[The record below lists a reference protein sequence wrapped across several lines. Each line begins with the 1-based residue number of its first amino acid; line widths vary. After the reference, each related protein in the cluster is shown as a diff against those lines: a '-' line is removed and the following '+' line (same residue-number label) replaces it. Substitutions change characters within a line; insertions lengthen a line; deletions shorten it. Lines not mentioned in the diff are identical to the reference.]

1 MMLKDCEV
9 EVCSEEEGFAGA
21 WFRAV
26 LEENPTK
33 SGRKKLRVRYITLLS
48 DDGLTPLTEFIEQR
62 FIRSIPPVDLQN
74 SVVLEEGTV
83 VDADHRDGWWTG
95 VISKKKIE
103 EGEKFLVYFDS
114 PPDIIEFERRQLRAH
129 LDWTGWKWVVA
140 EKEEVD
146 NSEFCSGAT
155 VEVCSAKDK
164 AWYPALM
171 VTEIE
176 GEDGESKFLVKDFN
190 QRLSCIGGEA
200 TPSLVVDAHSVRPAP
215 PPSSVGEFELMARVE
230 VLRGSGWCQGFVQK
244 ILSEERYSVSLDV
257 TKEEYV
263 FKHSEVRP
271 LMVWKN
277 GRWRDESKQK
287 AVKETPSNSLNKNPM
302 HSCSGPKPFA
312 RVEETVAATVEL
324 RKKKKADVVISDKTP
339 TVTTTTELI
348 QKETE
353 GEESSEKRL
362 EKMPEEK
369 NSEATSR
376 KRQRGQEQH
385 KDVNE
390 TGNLSTTSSEDRV
403 RQSGQKQKTVK
414 ETPKKKPLNP
424 HDNEEENTLAAA
436 TGGLGK
442 ERDDTVMMNG
452 ETPLVITPEVM
463 SIAKEYVH
471 PSLVIAATPLKQTE
485 ARAVENT
492 SPMMNLNDS
501 TPHMTH
507 EEENSE
513 AKSRKR
519 RREQDQHSNLNEEA
533 GMCKS
538 ILVNGEVNDTA
549 SKNLCRDG
557 EVVDQLIISSTVS
570 LDAKTVSF
578 WFCSIH
584 LSPELSP
591 DQSLKETP
599 AKDNTL
605 MDLPFTKKSPYWK
618 TYETTEAFKSVPQRP
633 HFSTLLEAKKD
644 FFLESAAVGMMVSFY
659 GFLDEV
665 KDLKLDDSTSKLH
678 DLSVSFVE
686 LEKNGFDVEAPQA
699 VISKVLSLKDVRDKK
714 SEEQKRYEEDIGE
727 EESASLKLKEVRAE
741 LRLEIGEL
749 QRKISELERRDAVGK
764 QKEEAAEEKIADMK
778 AHVGMIGQ
786 EIEDVEVEFQKT
798 ISAPW

>member
-244 ILSEERYSVSLDV
+244 ILSEECYSVSLDV

-263 FKHSEVRP
+263 FKHSELRP
-271 LMVWKN
+271 LMVWEN
-277 GRWRDESKQK
+277 GNWHDESKQK
-287 AVKETPSNSLNKNPM
+287 PVKETPSNSLNKNPM

-339 TVTTTTELI
+339 TVTTTTQLM

-362 EKMPEEK
+362 EQMPEEK

-390 TGNLSTTSSEDRV
+390 TGNLSTTSSEDRA

-463 SIAKEYVH
+463 SIAKEYVD

-485 ARAVENT
+485 AKAVENT

-501 TPHMTH
+501 TPHTTH
-507 EEENSE
+507 EEESSE

-533 GMCKS
+533 DGTSNVS
-538 ILVNGEVNDTA
+538 IAEVNGEVNDTA

-557 EVVDQLIISSTVS
+557 EVVDQLIISST
-570 LDAKTVSF
+570 
-578 WFCSIH
+578 
-584 LSPELSP
+584 ELSP